1 MSKKPLSQNEEMT
14 DINISPLIDMVF
26 ILLIFFIV
34 TTVFVEEQGV
44 TVDKPEPSPK
54 SAEETKTLIITLSN
68 TGQVLNEGREVG
80 VPGVG
85 ALVKQFA
92 TRNRAT
98 ADKPETVI
106 LEIGDKAQSGLVV
119 RVIDE
124 IQIAGGRASLTP
136 KPQ

>member
-44 TVDKPEPSPK
+44 GADKPEPSGKPLT
-54 SAEETKTLIITLSN
+54 ETKTLIITVSG
-68 TGQVLNEGREVG
+68 TGQILHEGREVG
-80 VPGVG
+80 VAGVG
-85 ALVKQFA
+85 ALVRTFA
-92 TRNRAT
+92 AKNRST
-98 ADKPETVI
+98 EPETVI
-106 LEIGDKAQSGLVV
+106 LEVADKSQSGLVV

-124 IQIAGGRASLTP
+124 VQIAGGRASLTP
-136 KPQ
+136 KS